1 LPRYARNDEPERHC
15 HCEEARRSNLV
26 NIENNFVP
34 MKKIDTNFDQQHI
47 WHPYTSLPASFP
59 PYPITSASGVRLK
72 LEDGRELIDG
82 MASWWCAI
90 HGYNHPVL
98 NQAIK
103 DQTDKMAH
111 VMFGGLTHQPAVDLA
126 KKLIEI
132 TPKPLQNTFFA
143 DSGSVAVEVAIKL
156 ALQYWQALNKPNKSK
171 LLSLKYAYHGD
182 TFGAMAVCDPVN
194 GMHSL
199 FKNTLA
205 QHYFVDAPYCGEDY
219 HEEDILKLKQ
229 LLEQHHQNIAAFI
242 LEPLVQGAGG
252 MRLYNAEY
260 LTQARKLCNEYNVLL
275 IADEIAT
282 GFGRTGTLFA
292 CEQADISPDIMCVG
306 KALTGGM
313 LSLAATLVTD
323 EISGTISNGEPGV
336 FMHGPTFMANPL
348 ACAAANASLDLLL
361 NSNWQKNINQIE
373 KTLNDNLADCRS
385 LKQVKDVR
393 VKGAIGVIET
403 HQPIDQKWMTKEFV
417 KRGVWVRPFSN
428 LVYIMPAYIMN
439 EDDLIQVTNAMKE
452 IVYNC

>member
-1 LPRYARNDEPERHC
+1 MN
-15 HCEEARRSNLV
+15 SS
-26 NIENNFVP
+26 
-34 MKKIDTNFDQQHI
+34 IDIDFDQKHI
-47 WHPYTSLPASFP
+47 WHPYTSLPANLAA
-59 PYPITSASGVRLK
+59 YPVASASGVRLK

-103 DQTDKMAH
+103 DQTDKMTH

-132 TPKPLQNTFFA
+132 TPKPLQNIFFA

-171 LLSLKYAYHGD
+171 LLSLKHAYHGD

-205 QHYFVDAPYCGEDY
+205 QHYFVDAPHCGEDY
-219 HEEDILKLKQ
+219 HEDDILKLKQ
-229 LLEQHHQNIAAFI
+229 QLEQHHESIAAFI

-252 MRLYNAEY
+252 MRFYNAEY

-313 LSLAATLVTD
+313 LSLAVTLMTD
-323 EISGTISNGEPGV
+323 KISDTISNGEPGI

-348 ACAAANASLDLLL
+348 ACAAANANLDLLL
-361 NSNWQKNINQIE
+361 HSNWQKNIKRIE
-373 KTLNDNLADCRS
+373 KTLNDNLTDCHS

-439 EDDLIQVTNAMKE
+439 KDDLIQVTNAMKE